1 MASTSTT
8 ISSIH
13 SSQMVCKLSS
23 SPAMHAQG
31 PSLAYSDSF
40 CTSYNDQGIQPFVTI
55 FHWDVPQAL
64 EGEYGGFLSRDIV

>member
-8 ISSIH
+8 ISSMH

-23 SPAMHAQG
+23 PAMHAQE
-31 PSLAYSDSF
+31 PSLASIDSF

>member
-1 MASTSTT
+1 
-8 ISSIH
+8 
-13 SSQMVCKLSS
+13 
-23 SPAMHAQG
+23 MHAQE
-31 PSLAYSDSF
+31 PSLASIDSF